1 MSRKVKNIIFYIFVG
16 AVFALFLLS
25 LIVGGIYGIAGAGSR
40 AVIGMRNFFISLG
53 NSDASFV
60 KHSACIESSIPELI
74 NLFSI
79 CVYKCF
85 FYDF

>member
-53 NSDASFV
+53 NSNASFV
-60 KHSACIESSIPELI
+60 K
-74 NLFSI
+74 FSPFI
-79 CVYKCF
+79 CVGAGIVLTFCLYRKF
-85 FYDF
+85 NTRIN